1 MANCILNDRLYC
13 FRNSH
18 VAQETETRV
27 VPALHLIKRVLANAA
42 DSSDLVAMR
51 KTRLDDGAAHV
62 ASSTKDL

>member
-1 MANCILNDRLYC
+1 
-13 FRNSH
+13 
-18 VAQETETRV
+18 